1 MVILVVCVATVLLL
15 GVIVW
20 VGTRM
25 VAHPDP
31 HAGSVGGAFGAGF
44 GVFDPGAARAADDLE
59 DNKNQVTVVPSPDDY
74 DRPTWDVDLRRGT
87 VKIPRP
93 DETSD

>member
-1 MVILVVCVATVLLL
+1 MVILAACVGTVLLL

-20 VGTRM
+20 LGTKM

-31 HAGSVGGAFGAGF
+31 DAVSVGGSMGTGL
-44 GVFDPGAARAADDLE
+44 GVFDPGAARAREEIDDH
-59 DNKNQVTVVPSPDDY
+59 KNQTEVVPTPDED
-74 DRPTWDVDLRRGT
+74 DETPGWKVDLHRGT

-93 DETSD
+93 E